1 MMGSIMSKL
10 QLNKFFTMR
19 PIEFRGY
26 SLSDKQ
32 WKYWYY
38 YVNTL
43 GMHNI
48 VCPDG
53 MTYEVDPGSVGQYI
67 WRDDKNGTKIFEWD
81 CVCWGRD
88 THIIH
93 MYQWAFMLSSIP
105 NKLAVSNKVLSII
118 GNKYEAMQQIPSHL
132 LQQ

>member
-1 MMGSIMSKL
+1 
-10 QLNKFFTMR
+10 MR

-43 GMHNI
+43 EMHNI

-53 MTYEVDPGSVGQYI
+53 HTWEVDPDSVGQYI
-67 WRDDKNGTKIFEWD
+67 WLSDNNGTKIFEWD
-81 CVCWGRD
+81 CVYWGRD

-105 NKLAVSNKVLSII
+105 NKLAVSNKILSII